1 MRIIESS
8 NRRAVGRLIDRRQEA
23 DPAIARRVARI
34 VAEVRHTGDTAAL
47 RYARRFDRLSAPVEV
62 TGGEMQDGLR
72 ATAPQLRAA
81 LRTAARHIRRVA
93 RRQVPRGWRATL
105 TPGVEIEQRVTPL
118 DRVGCYVP
126 AGRYPLPS
134 SLLMTVIPARVAGVA
149 EVIVVCP
156 RPDPTVLA
164 AAAIAGATRLFRLGG
179 AHAVAALAYG
189 TATVPKVDKIVGPG
203 SAYVAAAKALVS
215 ADCPIDFHAGP
226 TEIVIIA
233 TRGHAAWVA
242 ADLVA
247 QAEHD
252 PDARAILLT
261 PDRQLAARV
270 AAHVRSRLPR
280 DGPARASI
288 RRHGVIVVTASID
301 DAVELANQIA
311 PEHLVCDR
319 ETVARR
325 ATRAGTVFVGPYGA
339 QAAGDYAT
347 GSNHVLPTGGAARFR
362 GGLSASDFVRVHSV
376 QRITRGGLET
386 LATTILPLAEAEGLI
401 AHADSIRVRLQRQR
415 TQKKSR
421 RSSLTPPVSE
431 RRRKA

>member
-8 NRRAVGRLIDRRQEA
+8 NRRAIGRLIDRRLQT

-34 VAEVRHTGDTAAL
+34 VAEVRRAGDTAAL
-47 RYARRFDRLSAPVEV
+47 GYARRFDQLSAPVEV
-62 TGGEMQDGLR
+62 TGGEMRDGLR
-72 ATAPQLRAA
+72 ATAPELRTA

-93 RRQVPRGWRATL
+93 RRQVPRGWRATV

-134 SLLMTVIPARVAGVA
+134 SLLMTVIPARVAGVP

-156 RPDPTVLA
+156 RPDSTVLA

-189 TATVPKVDKIVGPG
+189 TDTVPKVDKIVGPG

-233 TRGHAAWVA
+233 TLATRSSAAWVA

-252 PDARAILLT
+252 PDARAIVLT
-261 PDRQLAARV
+261 PNRRLAADI
-270 AAHVRSRLPR
+270 AAQVESRLPK

-288 RRHGVIVVTASID
+288 RRHGVVVVTGSLD
-301 DAVELANQIA
+301 EAVALANQIA

-325 ATRAGTVFVGPYGA
+325 TTRAGTVFIGSYGA

-362 GGLSASDFVRVHSV
+362 GGLSASDFVHVHSV
-376 QRITRGGLET
+376 QRISRGGLEA
-386 LATTILPLAEAEGLI
+386 LAPTILPLAEAEGLR
-401 AHADSIRVRLQRQR
+401 AHAESVRVRLQRK
-415 TQKKSR
+415 TTPKKSD
-421 RSSLTPPVSE
+421 SSGVALA
-431 RRRKA
+431 KAEA

>member
-8 NRRAVGRLIDRRQEA
+8 NRRAVGRLIDRQLET
-23 DPAIARRVARI
+23 DPAVTRRVARI
-34 VAEVRHTGDTAAL
+34 VRDVRRTGDAATL
-47 RYARRFDRLSAPVEV
+47 RYARRFDGLTAQVEV
-62 TGGEMQDGLR
+62 TGEEIQDGLR
-72 ATAPQLRAA
+72 AIAPQLRTAI
-81 LRTAARHIRRVA
+81 RTAARHIRRVA
-93 RRQVPRGWRATL
+93 RRQVPRGWRTRV

-134 SLLMTVIPARVAGVA
+134 SLLMTVIPARVAGVP
-149 EVIVVCP
+149 ETIVACP

-215 ADCPIDFHAGP
+215 ADCPIDFFAGP

-233 TRGHAAWVA
+233 TRGNPAWIA
-242 ADLVA
+242 ADVIA

-252 PDARAILLT
+252 PDARAIVLT
-261 PDRQLAARV
+261 PDRRLAARIATQV
-270 AAHVRSRLPR
+270 ESRLPP
-280 DGPARASI
+280 DGPARKSV
-288 RRHGVIVVTASID
+288 RRHGVIVVTASLD
-301 DAVELANQIA
+301 QAVELANEIA

-325 ATRAGTVFVGPYGA
+325 TTRAGTVFVGSYGA

-347 GSNHVLPTGGAARFR
+347 GSNHVLPTGGAARLR

-376 QRITRGGLET
+376 QRITKGGLDT
-386 LATTILPLAEAEGLI
+386 LAPTILPLAAAEGLT
-401 AHADSIRVRLQRQR
+401 AHAESVRVRLGHNA
-415 TQKKSR
+415 TQKAEVRSQKSEG
-421 RSSLTPPVSE
+421 T
-431 RRRKA
+431 

>member
-8 NRRAVGRLIDRRQEA
+8 NRLAVSRLIDRGQDA
-23 DPAIARRVARI
+23 DPAIARRVAQI
-34 VAEVRHTGDTAAL
+34 VAAVRRSGDAAVL
-47 RYARRFDRLSAPVEV
+47 RYARRFDQLSAPIEV
-62 TGGEMQDGLR
+62 TDAEIQDGLR
-72 ATAPQLRAA
+72 AIAPELRAA

-93 RRQVPRGWRATL
+93 RRQVPRGWRATVM
-105 TPGVEIEQRVTPL
+105 PGVEIEQRVAPL

-134 SLLMTVIPARVAGVA
+134 SLLMTVVPARVAGVP

-203 SAYVAAAKALVS
+203 SAFVAAAKAVVS
-215 ADCPIDFHAGP
+215 TDCPIDFHAGP

-233 TRGHAAWVA
+233 TRANATWVA
-242 ADLVA
+242 ADLIA

-252 PDARAILLT
+252 PDARAIVLT
-261 PDRQLAARV
+261 PDRRLAAQV
-270 AAHVRSRLPR
+270 AAEVQSRLPT

-288 RRHGVIVVTASID
+288 RRHGVVVVTTSLD
-301 DAVELANQIA
+301 EAVELANQIG

-325 ATRAGTVFVGPYGA
+325 TTRAGTIFVGPYAA

-362 GGLSASDFVRVHSV
+362 GGLSASDFVHIHNV
-376 QRITRGGLET
+376 QRVTRSGLAA
-386 LATTILPLAEAEGLI
+386 LAPTILQLAEAEDLR
-401 AHADSIRVRLQRQR
+401 AHAESVRVRLTRQR
-415 TQKKSR
+415 TPKKSEV
-421 RSSLTPPVSE
+421 RSQTSE
-431 RRRKA
+431 GT

>member
-8 NRRAVGRLIDRRQEA
+8 NRRAVGRVVDRGQDT
-23 DPAIARRVARI
+23 DPAVARRVARI
-34 VAEVRHTGDTAAL
+34 VAAVRRSGDTAVH
-47 RYARRFDRLSAPVEV
+47 RYARQFDRLRAPVEV
-62 TGGEMQDGLR
+62 TGEEMQDGLR
-72 ATAPQLRAA
+72 AVAPQLRAA
-81 LRTAARHIRRVA
+81 LRRAATHIRRVA
-93 RRQVPRGWRATL
+93 RRQVPRGWRSAVTA
-105 TPGVEIEQRVTPL
+105 GVEIEQRVTPL

-134 SLLMTVIPARVAGVA
+134 SLLMTVIPARVAGVP
-149 EVIVVCP
+149 ELVVVCP
-156 RPDPTVLA
+156 RPDTTVLA

-242 ADLVA
+242 ADLIA

-252 PDARAILLT
+252 PDARAIVLT
-261 PDRQLAARV
+261 PDRRLAAQI
-270 AAHVRSRLPR
+270 AAEVQTRLPT
-280 DGPARASI
+280 DGPARAAI
-288 RRHGVIVVTASID
+288 RRYGVIVVTVSLD
-301 DAVELANQIA
+301 EAVELANRIA
-311 PEHLVCDR
+311 PEHLMCDL
-319 ETVARR
+319 ESVARR
-325 ATRAGTVFVGPYGA
+325 TTRAGTVFVGPYAA

-362 GGLSASDFVRVHSV
+362 GGLSASDFVHVHSV
-376 QRITRGGLET
+376 QRITRRGLES
-386 LATTILPLAEAEGLI
+386 LAPTILPLAEAEGLH
-401 AHADSIRVRLQRQR
+401 AHGESVRVRLRR
-415 TQKKSR
+415 TA
-421 RSSLTPPVSE
+421 
-431 RRRKA
+431 RKTEGT

>member
-8 NRRAVGRLIDRRQEA
+8 NRRAVGRLVDRHHET
-23 DPAIARRVARI
+23 DPAIGRNVARI
-34 VAEVRHTGDTAAL
+34 VAAVRRTGDTALL

-62 TGGEMQDGLR
+62 TGEELQDSLH
-72 ATAPQLRAA
+72 TIAPELRAA

-93 RRQVPRGWRATL
+93 RRQVPRGWRATV

-126 AGRYPLPS
+126 AGRHPLPS
-134 SLLMTVIPARVAGVA
+134 SLLMTVIPARVAGVP

-189 TATVPKVDKIVGPG
+189 TATVPAVDKIVGPG
-203 SAYVAAAKALVS
+203 SAYVAAAKALVA

-226 TEIVIIA
+226 TEIVILA
-233 TRGHAAWVA
+233 TRGNAAWVA

-252 PDARAILLT
+252 PDARAIVLT
-261 PDRQLAARV
+261 PDRRLAARV
-270 AAHVRSRLPR
+270 AVQVRNRLPK

-288 RRHGVIVVTASID
+288 RRHGVIVVTVSLD
-301 DAVELANQIA
+301 EAVELANQIA

-319 ETVARR
+319 EAVARR
-325 ATRAGTVFVGPYGA
+325 TTRAGTVFVGPYGA

-347 GSNHVLPTGGAARFR
+347 GSNHVLPTGGAARLR
-362 GGLSASDFVRVHSV
+362 GGLGASDFVHVHSV
-376 QRITRGGLET
+376 QRITRRGLEA
-386 LATTILPLAEAEGLI
+386 LAPTILPLAEAEGLR
-401 AHADSIRVRLQRQR
+401 AHVDSIRIRVGGRPGTPRSGIR
-415 TQKKSR
+415 RSAKKSDVR
-421 RSSLTPPVSE
+421 G
-431 RRRKA
+431 

>member
-1 MRIIESS
+1 MRIIRST
-8 NRRAVGRLIDRRQEA
+8 NRRSIGRLIDRRRET
-23 DPAIARRVARI
+23 DPAIARRVAQI
-34 VAEVRHTGDTAAL
+34 VAEVRRAGDAAAL
-47 RYARRFDRLSAPVEV
+47 RYARRFDRLSEPVEV
-62 TGGEMQDGLR
+62 TREEMQRGLR
-72 ATAPQLRAA
+72 AIAPELRTA

-93 RRQVPRGWRATL
+93 RRQVPRGWRAL
-105 TPGVEIEQRVTPL
+105 VTPGVEIEQRVTPL

-134 SLLMTVIPARVAGVA
+134 SLLMTVIPARVAGVG

-156 RPDPTVLA
+156 RPDPAVLA

-226 TEIVIIA
+226 TEIVMIA
-233 TRGHAAWVA
+233 TRGNAAWMA

-252 PDARAILLT
+252 PDARAIVLT
-261 PDRQLAARV
+261 PERQLADRV
-270 AAHVRSRLPR
+270 AAQVRSRLPKE
-280 DGPARASI
+280 GPARASI
-288 RRHGVIVVTASID
+288 RQHGVIVVTASLD
-301 DAVELANQIA
+301 EAVELANQIA
-311 PEHLVCDR
+311 PEHLVCDQ

-347 GSNHVLPTGGAARFR
+347 GSNHVLPTAGAARFR
-362 GGLSASDFVRVHSV
+362 GGLSASDFVHVHSV
-376 QRITRGGLET
+376 QRITRSGLEA
-386 LATTILPLAEAEGLI
+386 LATTILPLAEAEGLV
-401 AHADSIRVRLQRQR
+401 AHADSIRVRIGG
-415 TQKKSR
+415 R
-421 RSSLTPPVSE
+421 RATP
-431 RRRKA
+431 RR

>member
-8 NRRAVGRLIDRRQEA
+8 NRPAVNRLIDRRHDA
-23 DPAIARRVARI
+23 DPAIARQVARI
-34 VAEVRHTGDTAAL
+34 VAGVRHSGDAAVL
-47 RYARRFDRLSAPVEV
+47 RYARRFDRLSSPVEV
-62 TGGEMQDGLR
+62 TAQEMRDGLR
-72 ATAPQLRAA
+72 AIAPELRSA

-93 RRQVPRGWRATL
+93 RRQVPRGWRISV
-105 TPGVEIEQRVTPL
+105 TPGVEVEQRVTPL

-134 SLLMTVIPARVAGVA
+134 SLLMTVIPARVAGVP

-164 AAAIAGATRLFRLGG
+164 AAAIARPTRVLRLGG

-189 TATVPKVDKIVGPG
+189 TATIPKVDKIVGPG

-226 TEIVIIA
+226 TEIVVLATSA
-233 TRGHAAWVA
+233 TRGKAAWIA
-242 ADLVA
+242 ADLIA

-252 PDARAILLT
+252 PDARAIVLT
-261 PDRQLAARV
+261 PDRRLAAEIS
-270 AAHVRSRLPR
+270 AEVRNRLPA
-280 DGPARASI
+280 DGPARPSI
-288 RRHGVIVVTASID
+288 RRHGVVVVTASVD
-301 DAVELANQIA
+301 EAVALANQIA
-311 PEHLVCDR
+311 PEHLICDR

-325 ATRAGTVFVGPYGA
+325 TTRAGTVFVGPYTA

-362 GGLSASDFVRVHSV
+362 GGLSASDFVHVHSV
-376 QRITRGGLET
+376 QRVTHRGLT
-386 LATTILPLAEAEGLI
+386 ALAPTILPLAEAEGLK
-401 AHADSIRVRLQRQR
+401 AHAESVRVRLRR
-415 TQKKSR
+415 TAPKK
-421 RSSLTPPVSE
+421 PVSSA
-431 RRRKA
+431 RPSAKAGGA